1 MKLFQKAKQPAEY
14 LLGILRIA
22 LGWIFLWAFVD
33 KLFGLGFA
41 TCHTES
47 GVTEVL
53 CQNAWLSGG
62 SPTSGFLTHGTQ
74 GPFAG
79 IFQAMAGNPI
89 VDWLFMLGLLGI
101 GVSLVF
107 GVAMKLGGW
116 STALLMLLMY
126 LASSILPENNPV
138 IDEHIIYG
146 ITALALAYSDAGKT
160 FGLGEWW
167 TKTELVKKNKWL
179 A

>member
-1 MKLFQKAKQPAEY
+1 MKLFQKAPKPAAK
-14 LLGILRIA
+14 LLALLRIS

-41 TCHTES
+41 TCHTET
-47 GVTEVL
+47 GVTELL

-62 SPTSGFLTHGTQ
+62 SPTTGFLTHGTQ

-101 GVSLVF
+101 GVSLIL
-107 GVAMKLGGW
+107 GIAMKLGGW
-116 STALLMLLMY
+116 SAAIMMVILY
-126 LASSILPENNPV
+126 LATLSPENNPIV
-138 IDEHIIYG
+138 DDHIVYAFA
-146 ITALALAYSDAGKT
+146 ALALAYSDAGKT

-167 TKTELVKKNKWL
+167 AKTDLVKKNKWL